1 MRKGIQMSSVEIK
14 KVVTRS
20 DLLTFIKFPWKIYK
34 GDPYWVPP
42 LIIEQKKLLSK
53 EKNPFFKNAD
63 AEYFLAYKN
72 GKPAGRIAAIV
83 NQTHLKYHNDQS
95 GHFGFFE
102 CINDQSV
109 ADSLFS
115 IAKEW
120 IKKKGLRYMKGP
132 ANPSSND
139 IYGMLIEGFD
149 DSPRLLMPYNP
160 IYYIELC
167 ESFGM
172 KKAKDL
178 YAWKIV
184 SEKILAS
191 EKLKRGQ
198 DIVRKRY
205 DLKISQ
211 LDMKN
216 FQKEL
221 EKFKYVYNKAWAPNW
236 GFVPMT
242 EEQIDSMAKEMKPL
256 AEPSLVIFGEI
267 EGNLVGAALTM
278 LDYNQ
283 IFRTMNGKLFPFN
296 FIKLFTHKK
305 KMSWLR
311 ILTLGII
318 PEYQR
323 KGLDSVFYWEILHR
337 ANALG
342 INCGEAS
349 WVLEDND
356 MMNRG
361 LEMMNADRYKKY
373 RIWECVI

>member
-1 MRKGIQMSSVEIK
+1 
-14 KVVTRS
+14 
-20 DLLTFIKFPWKIYK
+20 
-34 GDPYWVPP
+34 
-42 LIIEQKKLLSK
+42 
-53 EKNPFFKNAD
+53 
-63 AEYFLAYKN
+63 
-72 GKPAGRIAAIV
+72 
-83 NQTHLKYHNDQS
+83 
-95 GHFGFFE
+95 
-102 CINDQSV
+102 
-109 ADSLFS
+109 
-115 IAKEW
+115 
-120 IKKKGLRYMKGP
+120 MKGP